1 MKKLV
6 DRLILKRPLS
16 KSAIFR
22 LECNGAPVDGTVV
35 ICPAGTTFELVQGM
49 VVLHFWEAFEP
60 VLVFPQEDVE
70 VRPAPTMDRA

>member
-1 MKKLV
+1 MRQTI
-6 DRLILKRPLS
+6 DRLRLKRPLS

-22 LECNGAPVDGTVV
+22 LECNGAPVDGDVV
-35 ICPAGTTFELVQGM
+35 ICPAGTTFEVTQGM

-70 VRPAPTMDRA
+70 PVPVPPMDW